1 MWQCCFATTAMIRQF
16 KPTMS
21 FVIFNMGVNNWLVY
35 MMTLRNLDIQHF
47 DENIT
52 PNDDNSLNI
61 KDLIK
66 NYFTTYV

>member
-1 MWQCCFATTAMIRQF
+1 MIRQS

-21 FVIFNMGVNNWLVY
+21 FVIFNMGANNWLVY
-35 MMTLRNLDIQHF
+35 MMTLRNLHIQHF

-52 PNDDNSLNI
+52 PNDDNSLNS

-66 NYFTTYV
+66 NYFSTYV